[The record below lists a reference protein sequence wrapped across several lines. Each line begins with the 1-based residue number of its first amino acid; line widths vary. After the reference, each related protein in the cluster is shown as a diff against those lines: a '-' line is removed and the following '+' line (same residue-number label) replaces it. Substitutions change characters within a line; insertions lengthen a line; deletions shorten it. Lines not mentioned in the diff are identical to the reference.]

1 MITSQSL
8 STMAIYLKVASYD
21 EHVHSWPVFLLTFLG
36 YGGVYGIEGA
46 VSLFHLLAY
55 APMSEEW
62 G

>member
-1 MITSQSL
+1 
-8 STMAIYLKVASYD
+8 MAIYLKVASYD